1 MLMED
6 NATVEVTEG
15 FDIIGELED
24 DGIGIDDCI
33 GTFDRFEFDKKTPA
47 ITIITTDIHAKTNS
61 PLPRLFLL
69 PELLVGG
76 LPTGVPLLELGA

>member
-1 MLMED
+1 
-6 NATVEVTEG
+6 VGIIEV
-15 FDIIGELED
+15 FDIIGKLED
-24 DGIGIDDCI
+24 DGIGTDDRM

-76 LPTGVPLLELGA
+76 LPTGVPPLELGA